1 MRRKNFAVSFF
12 VSALLTALFA
22 VNIWAQA
29 GTASVTGTVSDPQ
42 SNAVVGAT
50 VRLSGTSGA
59 GRTAI
64 TNSNGVYTFTS
75 LQPGE
80 YKIEVEMSGFK
91 KSSVSAVQAGVDSV
105 ATINVRL
112 EIGQVTEVV
121 NVDAAGLDSIV
132 NTQDASVGNNF
143 VAKQI
148 LNLPLQGRNVAA
160 LLSLQ
165 PGVTPDGSVT
175 GGRRDQAN
183 LTLDG
188 VDVNNQ
194 QQGTDIETGASFAP
208 VLRVNPDSVDEF
220 RVTTSNPDAS
230 KGRSS
235 GAQVSL
241 ITKSGSNQFHGALYE
256 YHRNTVTTANEWFN
270 NAAGNFVATDA
281 DVIAGRKKVGDEKI
295 PRPNLIRN
303 LFGGRLGGPIVKDR
317 LFFFYNYEQMIE
329 AKQGSSP
336 ARTVPTASLAAG
348 TVRFNDNTG
357 QAWTITTAQMNAMT
371 LTGGTAAGAVVD
383 VNPLVP
389 TLFASAVAKYP
400 CNDTTTG
407 DGRNSCGYRFNFA
420 TPVEQK
426 AHTARIDWTVTRNQ
440 KHQVSLE
447 PK

>member
-12 VSALLTALFA
+12 VSIMLTALFA
-22 VNIWAQA
+22 VNIWSQA
-29 GTASVTGTVSDPQ
+29 GTASVTGSVTDPQ

-50 VRLSGTSGA
+50 VRISGASGT

-64 TNSNGVYTFTS
+64 TNSNGNYTFTS

-80 YKIEVEMSGFK
+80 YRIEVEMSGFK
-91 KSSVSAVQAGVDSV
+91 KSSVSAFQAGTDSV
-105 ATINVRL
+105 ANINVRL

-165 PGVTPDGSVT
+165 PGVTPDGSVA

-241 ITKSGSNQFHGALYE
+241 ITKSGSNQFHGA
-256 YHRNTVTTANEWFN
+256 
-270 NAAGNFVATDA
+270 
-281 DVIAGRKKVGDEKI
+281 
-295 PRPNLIRN
+295 
-303 LFGGRLGGPIVKDR
+303 
-317 LFFFYNYEQMIE
+317 
-329 AKQGSSP
+329 
-336 ARTVPTASLAAG
+336 
-348 TVRFNDNTG
+348 
-357 QAWTITTAQMNAMT
+357 
-371 LTGGTAAGAVVD
+371 AV
-383 VNPLVP
+383 
-389 TLFASAVAKYP
+389 
-400 CNDTTTG
+400 
-407 DGRNSCGYRFNFA
+407 
-420 TPVEQK
+420 
-426 AHTARIDWTVTRNQ
+426 
-440 KHQVSLE
+440 
-447 PK
+447 